1 MVRAG
6 AAPALHGA
14 RLLAIAAA
22 AVALALATW
31 AVYTWPVTV
40 QYFPTY
46 AVTYSKGLWQSFE
59 LEVVNETGHPVHF
72 CATLYGWL
80 PNGSFVR
87 IGWGCGKGSKGLD
100 PEPLRRYAEAW
111 RDYRGVEPGVI
122 VLLTYVNGTDHRGR
136 PTLARAAKSFTVQPE
151 RVLRGESVR
160 ARVVVS
166 GRPPREDRSAPA
178 AVMVQSGWPPGRIMD
193 PRDCIPL
200 GDALYCYEW
209 WLDAVNYS
217 ALDTRVPTVAAR
229 VKAASDAY
237 KVNDIVLSFSIDA
250 TTSAAV
256 YFSASAAISGGG
268 ASVSYSQDIYAV
280 VLSNS
285 KTKNNTSTWGLGR
298 FAPCML
304 GPGVYVV
311 GFYGDVAVARYK
323 EYVVVYIAG
332 GAYDYYETGYVA
344 DMYLARPSASRMQ
357 RGVLALFEGVDWGPT
372 DDYGYSRMFNLIESK
387 WNYSVQSDP
396 SAINIDSWD
405 VVSDVGGKLEISIG
419 VPLLPA
425 RLTITSVNVNLAF
438 SAGSETK
445 VRAHAYAVATLRY
458 DYKYYY
464 RIYGRYYYPNATFEF
479 QGGYYRIPSIFVDIS
494 VS

>member
-46 AVTYSKGLWQSFE
+46 AVTYSKGLWQGFE

-87 IGWGCGKGSKGLD
+87 IGWGCGRGSKGLD
-100 PEPLRRYAEAW
+100 PGPLRRYAEAW

-160 ARVVVS
+160 ARVVVRGS
-166 GRPPREDRSAPA
+166 PPREGGGAPA

-200 GDALYCYEW
+200 SYDALYCYEW

-229 VKAASDAY
+229 IKTASEAY
-237 KVNDIVLSFSIDA
+237 KVSIVVLTFGVDA

-256 YFSASAAISGGG
+256 YFSASAAISGSG

-285 KTKNNTSTWGLGR
+285 KIKNDTSTWQLGIFEPR
-298 FAPCML
+298 RL

-311 GFYGDVAVARYK
+311 GFYGDVAMARYK
-323 EYVVVYIAG
+323 EYVVVYFAG

-372 DDYGYSRMFNLIESK
+372 DDYSYSRMFNLIESK
-387 WNYSVQSDP
+387 WNYNTQSNP
-396 SAINIDSWD
+396 VAVNINSW
-405 VVSDVGGKLEISIG
+405 VAASEVSGKLEISIG
-419 VPLLPA
+419 VPLLPG
-425 RLTITSVNVNLAF
+425 LTITNVNVNLAF
-438 SAGSETK
+438 SVGSELK
-445 VRAHAYAVATLRY
+445 EYAYAYVVAALY
-458 DYKYYY
+458 DDYRYYY